1 MKMKL
6 TLKRILTSVLAGV
19 MLISSMARMSGCKEM
34 IKEYFEDGPVYV
46 YGDFRYCYVYSINSR
61 RPAKKET
68 QYLAVIGLMPEAR
81 EKKVIVVPKT
91 IEGKP
96 VSLIGLTRFMG
107 TEGLSD
113 TGTYRKIYIPDTVLR
128 IASSYEDVYHKKVFL
143 MDDIK
148 NFNFENREILF
159 NGANG
164 LSHAECYVAET
175 LYEEYQSLIEG
186 EDVGYIHI
194 ANLTSVVDGEVSWID
209 DYEEGEH
216 ITVPQ
221 EPQKD
226 GYVFA
231 GWYEDEEYT
240 DEWDFE
246 TETYHLEEES
256 NTKNLYGKFIKQ
268 E

>member
-1 MKMKL
+1 MKI
-6 TLKRILTSVLAGV
+6 KRFLTSLLAGI
-19 MLISSMARMSGCKEM
+19 MLISSMAMMSGCKEM

-68 QYLAVIGLMPEAR
+68 QYLAVIGLTPEAQ

-96 VSLIGLTRFMG
+96 VILIGLTRFMG

-128 IASSYEDVYHKKVFL
+128 ITSESDTFNRKVFL
-143 MDDIK
+143 IDDSMIDWNK
-148 NFNFENREILF
+148 RQELLQGMGLF
-159 NGANG
+159 
-164 LSHAECYVAET
+164 SDIYVAET
-175 LYEEYQSLIEG
+175 LYEEYQSLVEG
-186 EDVGYIHI
+186 EDVGDDLYI
-194 ANLTSVVDGEVSWID
+194 ANLTYVVDGEVYWID

-221 EPQKD
+221 EPTKE
-226 GYVFA
+226 GSIFA